1 MFFSEWG
8 LSFDRIIWQIISFLW
23 KSRDFRFFCLNFTEL
38 IFYLISSSYLR
49 SSLVKSFD
57 ILYLQTLFECF
68 NRNFSSIASTKQHKK
83 IFRVYLFCQDFRVFS
98 LRCLV
103 VKSKPESFSF
113 LFSWTN
119 VEHFC
124 GYTEMKNVPETFLSK
139 DGVEIFSKGISILV
153 DLNEGNIFPE
163 VCFRL
168 SNLNSFGVIKN
179 KRSNNSLE

>member
-38 IFYLISSSYLR
+38 IFYLISSPYLR

-113 LFSWTN
+113 LFSYLNKRW
-119 VEHFC
+119 
-124 GYTEMKNVPETFLSK
+124 TFLRLHGDEKCSWNFLVK
-139 DGVEIFSKGISILV
+139 RRCGDLFERNFYTCGPERRKYFPRGLFSPFK
-153 DLNEGNIFPE
+153 FKF
-163 VCFRL
+163 FRCY
-168 SNLNSFGVIKN
+168 
-179 KRSNNSLE
+179 